1 MEWSVASQS
10 DAHCLY
16 LSWIITAD
24 FYSRVMRL
32 ISKPSVF
39 TDQITYAFQDKK
51 NVRIRPVPL
60 KMHVFLLKKKWEDDI
75 QNYKNDYK
83 GNQWFKAV
91 GWEILRFHS
100 YLRMLLLANPL
111 NLLPPFSHFK
121 HEDNDYSCKVIDT
134 LSSLNK
140 Y

>member
-1 MEWSVASQS
+1 MEWSMALQS

-16 LSWIITAD
+16 LSWIITTD

-39 TDQITYAFQDKK
+39 TDQIIYAFQGMK
-51 NVRIRPVPL
+51 NVRIQHIPL
-60 KMHVFLLKKKWEDDI
+60 KMHVFHLKKKWEDNI
-75 QNYKNDYK
+75 QNYKNDSK
-83 GNQWFKAV
+83 GIQWFKAV

-100 YLRMLLLANPL
+100 YLRMLLLANSL

-121 HEDNDYSCKVIDT
+121 HEENDYSCKVIDT
-134 LSSLNK
+134 LSSLN
-140 Y
+140 